1 MSVAIEKT
9 GEPGSRL
16 TCQRNSAE
24 AAIPLNEALALSPSS
39 SPLSPARAVCPL
51 CPHACALTEERFGV
65 CGARVARDGAVV
77 ADSYGKLTALALDP
91 IEKKPLACFH
101 PGSMILSVGSYGC
114 NLTCPFC
121 QNSDI
126 ARAHG
131 GGNNGNRHSPALR
144 LHTYTPTE
152 LVEIALSLKNRGN
165 IGIAYT
171 YNEPLINYEFV
182 SDTAQLMRKAGMLNV
197 IVTNGYINEEPLA
210 ALLPHLDAANIDLKG
225 FTQTFYDRL
234 GAPRGLATA
243 KRSIELAARAI
254 HVEVTTLIIPGLND
268 STDEIEQLAAWL
280 ADVNPQIP
288 LHLTRF
294 HPAYRMLN
302 VTPTPR
308 DTIYTLARIASRHLQ
323 TVLSGNM

>member
-1 MSVAIEKT
+1 
-9 GEPGSRL
+9 
-16 TCQRNSAE
+16 
-24 AAIPLNEALALSPSS
+24 
-39 SPLSPARAVCPL
+39 
-51 CPHACALTEERFGV
+51 
-65 CGARVARDGAVV
+65 V

-91 IEKKPLACFH
+91 IEKKPLARFR
-101 PGSMILSVGSYGC
+101 PGSMVLSAGSYGC
-114 NLTCPFC
+114 NLACPFC

-131 GGNNGNRHSPALR
+131 GNNLAPRLQTNTPAQLIE
-144 LHTYTPTE
+144 T
-152 LVEIALSLKNRGN
+152 ALSLKNRGN

-182 SDTAQLMRKAGMLNV
+182 SDTARLAHEAGLLNV
-197 IVTNGYINEEPLA
+197 IVTNGYINEGPLA

-225 FTQTFYDRL
+225 FTQAFYDRL

-243 KRSIELAARAI
+243 KRSIELAARVI

-268 STDEIEQLAAWL
+268 SADEIERLATWL
-280 ADVNPQIP
+280 ASINPQIP

-302 VTPTPR
+302 VPPTPR
-308 DTIYTLARIASRHLQ
+308 ETIHTLIRVASQHLQ
-323 TVLSGNM
+323 TVLPGNM